1 MLRKFG
7 FVLFGLL
14 LIAPVVW
21 LGLAST
27 SAPVFVPWFGIA
39 SAILAPIGLAMI
51 GMAFRSPNTDVLAR
65 LSKVPEIEKLISEAK
80 TQEEKVRLLQEERS
94 KLLETIKFETR
105 RSALMARKESLETDA
120 ARVVEQLR
128 ATTEE
133 IEKLDSSLTGSSV
146 SHEVRELERMLEAK
160 RQGAVIGFKIR
171 GRYYTIDLRMFDY
184 LPYSKILTEALTLV
198 ARFLK

>member
-120 ARVVEQLR
+120 ARVIEQLR